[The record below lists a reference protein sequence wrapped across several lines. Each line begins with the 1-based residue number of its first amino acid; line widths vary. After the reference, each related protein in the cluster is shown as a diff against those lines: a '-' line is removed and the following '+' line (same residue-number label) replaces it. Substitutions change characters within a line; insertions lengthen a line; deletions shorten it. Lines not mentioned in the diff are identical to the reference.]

1 MRRSVWESGESVDG
15 RRDVNTGSTS
25 DQRSAISDR
34 QYPRTCLAPAS
45 ATGVSCRSRF
55 QEPVV
60 PEKPSRSFRLVLV
73 QVLIVQ
79 LLSLAALWWL
89 QARYG
94 R

>member
-1 MRRSVWESGESVDG
+1 
-15 RRDVNTGSTS
+15 
-25 DQRSAISDR
+25 
-34 QYPRTCLAPAS
+34 
-45 ATGVSCRSRF
+45 
-55 QEPVV
+55 V

-79 LLSLAALWWL
+79 LVSLAALWWL